1 MIDREYVIRLRM
13 PPNDTDPAKSI
24 RKLRRILKR
33 LGRTYGIKAVSCE
46 PAKQPPSKE

>member
-1 MIDREYVIRLRM
+1 MIDREYIVRLRL
-13 PPNDTDPAKSI
+13 PPGEYDKRVGV